1 MTKKEMGMLK
11 KLTQAKVLVDYKN
24 YSWLLENYKEL
35 LEDLEILK
43 SKELRKAEED
53 LKKGR
58 VHRWEE
64 VKSALHL

>member
-1 MTKKEMGMLK
+1 MTKKEAEILK
-11 KLTQAKVLVDYKN
+11 KLTHAKVLVDYKD

-53 LKKGR
+53 VKRGKLY
-58 VHRWEE
+58 RWEE
-64 VKSALHL
+64 VKSALRL